1 MDDVVP
7 KTTMEALKHM
17 SSNKPYMFLVLAVSG
32 MFFIVTNVQFWMS
45 DYMVVIY
52 EADPELVK
60 KVFMF
65 VCLTS
70 PTLGAVCVSCIPAT
84 WDRYKFC
91 LILGICGGIAGI

>member
-7 KTTMEALKHM
+7 KTTWEALKHM
-17 SSNKPYMFLVLAVSG
+17 SNNKAYLCLVMAVAG
-32 MFFIVTNVQFWMS
+32 MFFIVTNIQFWMS

-52 EADPELVK
+52 EADPKWVK

-70 PTLGAVCVSCIPAT
+70 PTLGAISVSCIPVS
-84 WDRYKFC
+84 WDKYKLC
-91 LILGICGGIAGI
+91 LILGIIGGIVGI